1 MTGLG
6 NLLYFLLI
14 WAAIGAAASL
24 GAGIWFLYWL
34 VTHVSFVIS

>member
-14 WAAIGAAASL
+14 WAAIGAILSL
-24 GAGIWFLYWL
+24 GGGIWLIYWL
-34 VTHVSFVIS
+34 LTHVSMTIS